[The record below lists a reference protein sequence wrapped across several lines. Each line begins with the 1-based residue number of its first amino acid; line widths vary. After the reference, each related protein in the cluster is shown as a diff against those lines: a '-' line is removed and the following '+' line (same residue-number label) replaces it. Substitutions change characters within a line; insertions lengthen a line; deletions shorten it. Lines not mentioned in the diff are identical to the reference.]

1 MQAALFVGIFLTA
14 SVAKVAVAE
23 LSNVENELTSTYAWR
38 IFPPAHSPPTTPA
51 SPSATL
57 PQT

>member
-1 MQAALFVGIFLTA
+1 MQAALFVGIFPTA
-14 SVAKVAVAE
+14 SVAKLAVAE
-23 LSNVENELTSTYAWR
+23 LSNVEKELTSTYAWR
-38 IFPPAHSPPTTPA
+38 IFPPPHSPANTPA

>member
-1 MQAALFVGIFLTA
+1 MQAALFVGIFPTV
-14 SVAKVAVAE
+14 SVAKLAVAE
-23 LSNVENELTSTYAWR
+23 LSNVEKELTSTYAWR
-38 IFPPAHSPPTTPA
+38 IFPPPHSPANTPA

>member
-1 MQAALFVGIFLTA
+1 MQAALFVGISLTA
-14 SVAKVAVAE
+14 SVAKVAVR
-23 LSNVENELTSTYAWR
+23 SQVMVNYAWR
-38 IFPPAHSPPTTPA
+38 IFPPAHSPANTPA